1 MDGSPVNLYRLILSG
16 SSSQLT
22 SQGVLRPLQYDLSM
36 NTLWV
41 WRRRRRRRLL
51 LERSS
56 CQLTT
61 YVKLRA
67 KWQGHRPY
75 SARKKKLDSDV
86 EIDKF
91 SAFSI
96 NYGDHSGIGMFH
108 LFGSDWNFKF
118 NHKRLC
124 RCFEVKFFYTLFNDP
139 TRGSIANNF
148 VYCRCLQILYQIT
161 FFYKI

>member
-1 MDGSPVNLYRLILSG
+1 MEISQILCG
-16 SSSQLT
+16 QAALHE
-22 SQGVLRPLQYDLSM
+22 LSM

-41 WRRRRRRRLL
+41 WRRRRWRRRLL

-61 YVKLRA
+61 CVKLRA

-96 NYGDHSGIGMFH
+96 NCGDHSGIGMFH
-108 LFGSDWNFKF
+108 LFASDWNFKF
-118 NHKRLC
+118 NQMQKQLC
-124 RCFEVKFFYTLFNDP
+124 WCLLAKCFYSSQAWKTEGPWLLFIMYC
-139 TRGSIANNF
+139 SANHQSN
-148 VYCRCLQILYQIT
+148 T
-161 FFYKI
+161 FSKLSYIF